1 MPEAGPLT
9 GITVLDVTSYV
20 SGPFCTMLLGDL
32 GASVLKIESPTRGDG
47 TRKWGPGTTGPD
59 NAYYMSVNRNKLSVA
74 VDLKQPEGRELMHAL
89 AGGSDAFVQNVLDG
103 SARRLGIDEA
113 TIRGVNPDI
122 TYCVVRGFPP
132 GQEKPVFDFV
142 MQAATGLMGI
152 TGEPDRPPVK
162 VPFPVL
168 DVVAAYNACVGVLA
182 SLVGRGAHHG
192 AGRTVDV
199 NMFES
204 SLASM
209 PNLLANY
216 LVDGKIPQRTG
227 NVHDNIAPYELFE
240 VSDGWVAIGAGTE
253 RQWQRMCAALGA
265 QHLLDNPRYDGN
277 SARVNNRAELHKEL
291 AEILTTG
298 QQKDWVALLESADVP
313 VSAVRDFAE
322 VADSLE
328 LPVEVDHPTHGPIR
342 LARSPIHVDGSRPA
356 IRQIPPVLGEHTEQV
371 LRERLGLDSGQLEE
385 LERKQV
391 IRTAGGL
398 AHDGGLPRGR

>member
-1 MPEAGPLT
+1 M
-9 GITVLDVTSYV
+9 
-20 SGPFCTMLLGDL
+20 
-32 GASVLKIESPTRGDG
+32 
-47 TRKWGPGTTGPD
+47 
-59 NAYYMSVNRNKLSVA
+59 
-74 VDLKQPEGRELMHAL
+74 
-89 AGGSDAFVQNVLDG
+89 
-103 SARRLGIDEA
+103 
-113 TIRGVNPDI
+113 
-122 TYCVVRGFPP
+122 
-132 GQEKPVFDFV
+132 FDFV

-182 SLVGRGAHHG
+182 SLVGRGAHQG

-240 VSDGWVAIGAGTE
+240 ASDGWVAIGAGTE

-265 QHLLDNPRYDGN
+265 QHLLDNPRYVGN
-277 SARVNNRAELHKEL
+277 PARVGNRAELHKEL

-313 VSAVRDFAE
+313 VSAVRDFAD

-391 IRTAGGL
+391 IRTAGGPG
-398 AHDGGLPRGR
+398 HDGGTPHGR